1 MRQEN
6 LDKIIALRHDLH
18 AHPELSLEERWTKAH
33 VMDFLSQNAPHLEL
47 VDMGR
52 WFYALRRGRGEGPA
66 IGFRADMDAL
76 PIDESGC
83 DLPYAST
90 IPGVA
95 HKCGHD
101 GHTAAL
107 AGLGLELE
115 ELEPERDVILLFQ
128 HAEEIGAGARETV
141 DTLLGLNIGE
151 FYAFHS
157 FGGYPEGAVLVREGT
172 MHCASVGV
180 TVEMTGTVTHASTPE
195 LGNSPALPLAR
206 LACALSALAAPAN
219 YEGLVLCT
227 IVHIQVGRK
236 AFGTAPDHG
245 ELSVTVRAERQ
256 EELDDLVGRIE
267 AFARQEGEKNGLTV
281 AISHTDDFPETRSD
295 SRCVQ
300 RVRRAA
306 RTLGMPILEL
316 PQAHRASE
324 DFGHI
329 LRVIPGCAF
338 GLGDGVEYPTI
349 HDAAFNFPDA
359 MLEPAVELY
368 KELITSSEKC
378 DDWQEAAGVV

>member
-1 MRQEN
+1 MKQKN
-6 LDKIIALRHDLH
+6 LDKIVALRHALH
-18 AHPELSLEERWTKAH
+18 AHPELSLEERWTKAY
-33 VMDFLSQNAPHLEL
+33 VMDFLRANAPSLEL
-47 VDMGR
+47 VDQGR
-52 WFYALRRGRGEGPA
+52 WFYGLRRGRGEGKP

-107 AGLGLELE
+107 AGLALELE
-115 ELEPERDVILLFQ
+115 EMEPERDVILLFQ

-141 DTLLGLNIGE
+141 DVLSGLNVGE

-157 FGGYPEGAVLVREGT
+157 YGGYPEGAVLVREGT
-172 MHCASVGV
+172 MHCASVGL

-206 LACALSALAAPAN
+206 LACALPGLADPAR
-219 YEGLVLCT
+219 YQGLVLCT
-227 IVHIQVGRK
+227 IVHIQVGQR
-236 AFGTAPDHG
+236 AFGTAPDRG

-256 EELDDLVGRIE
+256 EELDALVAEIE
-267 AFARQEGEKNGLTV
+267 VLAREEGAKNGLTV
-281 AISHTDDFPETRSD
+281 AISHADDFPETRND

-300 RVRRAA
+300 RVREAA
-306 RTLGMPILEL
+306 QALGMPLLEL

-329 LRVIPGCAF
+329 LRLVPGCAF
-338 GLGDGVEYPTI
+338 GLGDGVDYPTI

-359 MLEPAVELY
+359 ILEPAVELY
-368 KELITSSEKC
+368 KKLITPSEKC
-378 DDWQEAAGVV
+378 EDWQGRTDMV